1 MATHI
6 ADLVAMVVFLVQSEE
21 KGIILVKS
29 PISPVAMEATALTD
43 LVAMEATVPPGLVVR
58 VVFLVSPEEKADTQV
73 DTQVSL
79 EEKVD
84 TQVDTQVSLEE
95 KVVFPLAT
103 QTLVCQDLV
112 EGVVIIQTNLAVK
125 PVALDLLEEVAQHLG
140 L

>member
-43 LVAMEATVPPGLVVR
+43 LVGMEATVPPGLVVR

-79 EEKVD
+79 EEKV
-84 TQVDTQVSLEE
+84 
-95 KVVFPLAT
+95 VFPLAT
-103 QTLVCQDLV
+103 QALVCQDLV